1 MLDAMKNK
9 EKLQRSKSETNLKSS
24 FTKSRFHA
32 YNKKKREQNSNNLD
46 EVVDKNEKVAV
57 NRAENEYTMLRVYSG
72 TELARLSLRPKSW
85 SPDNLIA
92 SEIFSSTGKLNL
104 SAINYPL
111 LSKIKKKLFHLI
123 AGMDL
128 DIGTMSQSLEHL
140 NTANG
145 KLSADSHSSSVSSL
159 STSPPRIPP
168 APPLPPIDSRYNLN
182 VRMPCENG
190 LAYSVSQNK
199 IVQLYSAQ
207 K

>member
-24 FTKSRFHA
+24 VTKSRYHA
-32 YNKKKREQNSNNLD
+32 YNKKKRDAENGDNSDEQA
-46 EVVDKNEKVAV
+46 DKNEKVI
-57 NRAENEYTMLRVYSG
+57 NRPENDYAMLRVCSG

-92 SEIFSSTGKLNL
+92 SEIFSSTGTSEDVLVSSRRSRGNR
-104 SAINYPL
+104 AT
-111 LSKIKKKLFHLI
+111 
-123 AGMDL
+123 DVVT
-128 DIGTMSQSLEHL
+128 GTMSQSLEHL
-140 NTANG
+140 NTG
-145 KLSADSHSSSVSSL
+145 KLTTDSHSSSVSSL

-168 APPLPPIDSRYNLN
+168 APPLPPLDSRYNLN
-182 VRMPCENG
+182 VRMPCDNG